1 VPVLHLDKIE
11 RRLVLLEKDEIGI
24 VFKELQN
31 LATLALE
38 ELLILGQLGM
48 RVFVSGPEQL
58 LRMNTAK

>member
-1 VPVLHLDKIE
+1 MPVLHLDKIE